1 MSSTGC
7 SLSFGQ
13 GLAGIGCCPSFSGKV
28 WLIVLRGMYRANMH
42 EVEKRTAK
50 CCNSPEVN
58 LGVKKRA

>member
-1 MSSTGC
+1 MSKTGC

-13 GLAGIGCCPSFSGKV
+13 GLVSIGYRPSFSGKV
-28 WLIVLRGMYRANMH
+28 WLIILRGTYRANMH